1 MLTSEIHIECILFI
15 FSIPLHKSEH
25 HYLHPRILQWVSSW
39 LMCICSAHS
48 LIIYSPCFKPVDASP
63 LYSEQRPDSYLGST
77 WDLLSSQPPSL
88 SPHPVFQAWDST
100 VHLDR
105 PCMLLSVL
113 GSFFPPQASSP
124 AAHPLYLRSDIT
136 SSSNFISIPQLY

>member
-1 MLTSEIHIECILFI
+1 MLTSDIHIECILFI

-25 HYLHPRILQWVSSW
+25 HYLHPRTLQWVSSW
-39 LMCICSAHS
+39 SMCICSAHS

-113 GSFFPPQASSP
+113 GIFFPSQASSP
-124 AAHPLYLRSDIT
+124 SAHALYLRSDIT